1 MQIYENLFRDD
12 AHQKNDRGE
21 LRFDSEGNVIEDQ
34 NERGIEDSPSMA
46 AALKPLLQYMDGY
59 RRTVAAPEN
68 TLVRKKYSK
77 YADLSYIKDR
87 LGAVEDGIHKAIF
100 SNNQVTVDYQ
110 NGDYD
115 L

>member
-1 MQIYENLFRDD
+1 
-12 AHQKNDRGE
+12 
-21 LRFDSEGNVIEDQ
+21 
-34 NERGIEDSPSMA
+34 
-46 AALKPLLQYMDGY
+46 MDGY

-100 SNNQVTVDYQ
+100 SNNQVTVDY
-110 NGDYD
+110 
-115 L
+115 